1 MVLLKD
7 EKGAEIKKELDQAPS
22 QKEDSRLLEF
32 ENRLKHNI
40 FALFQS
46 VLDSD
51 PDLEKAI
58 PIVSKRKRSIFLLLK
73 REAGR
78 N

>member
-7 EKGAEIKKELDQAPS
+7 EKGAERKKELAS